1 MPSVLHYEI
10 VTDPTP
16 LQVSRPGAPSVGA
29 VYVVVSNTSLSEVKI
44 EHIDVLI
51 PVGTGSGDLTDDVSA
66 IKASVTGTYEK
77 PSGTE
82 PSFAWHSGS
91 RFRFA
96 FTSGKR
102 VKLPGQE
109 SFVLKLENIPVSDQ
123 AGLVVIGMNEKAAN
137 GGTSINRYPF
147 VTNLALVKQTPLV
160 PQNLRAEIALVD
172 AGDDVVLHWDGPDS
186 LTYWIRYPDGTLEP
200 ADPPARPAPVRFG
213 PHRHTPALALNRGT
227 TYTLV
232 AGTTDSNGEVQEG
245 YFLTTTVHARIPEF
259 ESGVRAPWAE
269 GTEEQGRVTFTTG
282 GVRVDNDN
290 GTLGTVLAGTADV
303 NEVRT
308 EKVRGK
314 GADAGWIELPDT
326 GITVHHGPGPELG
339 AVVAKRIDAEGVN
352 TSWVGDRTAGKG
364 WIEFPSAGI
373 SVRRDGG
380 QELGTVA
387 ADKADLNGVN
397 TEWVQGRGP
406 TDGRVEFPSAGISVR
421 RDGGQELGT
430 VAADKADLNS
440 VTTQWTEGPSG
451 TKSRLA
457 FTDTGVKITDP
468 DGHRGTIVAGETNVR
483 SVVTPWVSGPQPGAG
498 WIAFR
503 VEGVDV
509 MRDSEVSFGTIRA
522 ASFEEKDGGTGRPL
536 HRRLPPYAW
545 PPKSD
550 QQKPATSSNL
560 REDPE

>member
-16 LQVSRPGAPSVGA
+16 LQVSRPGSPSVGA

-44 EHIDVLI
+44 DHIDVLI
-51 PVGTGSGDLTDDVSA
+51 PVGTGSGDLTDNVSA

-77 PSGTE
+77 PSGAE
-82 PSFAWHSGS
+82 PGFVWHSGG
-91 RFRFA
+91 RFRFTFA
-96 FTSGKR
+96 SEKR

-109 SFVLKLENIPVSDQ
+109 SFVLKLENIPISDRP
-123 AGLVVIGMNEKAAN
+123 GLVVIGMNEKAAN

-160 PQNLRAEIALVD
+160 PQNFRAEIALVD
-172 AGDDVVLHWDGPDS
+172 AGDDVVLRWDGPDS
-186 LTYWIRYPDGTLEP
+186 LRYWIRYPDGTLEP
-200 ADPPARPAPVRFG
+200 VDPPARPAPVPFG
-213 PHRHTPALALNRGT
+213 PHQHTPALALKRGT

-232 AGTTDSNGEVQEG
+232 AGTTDSGGEVQEG
-245 YFLTTTVHARIPEF
+245 YFLTTTVHAGIPEF
-259 ESGVRAPWAE
+259 ESGARAPWVE
-269 GTEEQGRVTFTTG
+269 GTEEQGRVTFTAG

-290 GTLGTVLAGTADV
+290 GTPGTVLAGTADV
-303 NEVRT
+303 HEVRT

-314 GADAGWIELPDT
+314 GANAGWIELPDA

-352 TSWVGDRTAGKG
+352 TTWVGDRTTGKG

-373 SVRRDGG
+373 GVRKDGG
-380 QELGTVA
+380 QE
-387 ADKADLNGVN
+387 
-397 TEWVQGRGP
+397 W
-406 TDGRVEFPSAGISVR
+406 
-421 RDGGQELGT
+421 GT

-440 VTTQWTEGPSG
+440 VTAQWAEGPSG

-550 QQKPATSSNL
+550 KQKPSTSGDL